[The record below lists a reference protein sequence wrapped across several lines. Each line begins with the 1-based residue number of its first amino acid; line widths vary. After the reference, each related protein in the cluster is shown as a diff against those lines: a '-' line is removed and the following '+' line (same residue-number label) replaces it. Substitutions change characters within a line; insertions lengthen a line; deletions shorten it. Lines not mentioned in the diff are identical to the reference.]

1 VGHHPEQR
9 HQGRCGPQ
17 PNASIAGENPPL
29 CGCDP
34 GAARAAGSRPPGRLV
49 SGDLDGRQGTAPV
62 HFARVSSTAT
72 VSAQPRVARAAAV
85 SVRNVS
91 KAFRLPHQQYHTL
104 KERVLHPFRSTTF
117 DVLQAVD
124 DVSIEIGDGEF
135 FGIVGRNGSG
145 KSTLLKCLAGIYD
158 IDSGELEVRGRLSPF
173 IELGVGFNMDL
184 TARDNVLINAIMLGL
199 SRRQARDRFDAIID
213 FAELHEFL
221 DLKLKN
227 YSSGMLVRL
236 AFSVAI
242 QVDAEILLI
251 DEVLAVGDAGFQQKC
266 FDEFQRLK
274 KERKTIVFV
283 THDMSAV
290 QRFCDRAML
299 LERGRL
305 VQLGDPATVSR
316 SYYELAFGRTVHEL
330 ADEEQARGPR
340 PVEIQA
346 AWFEDPEGTH
356 IESVAHGDPC
366 CLAMEVSFHESLE
379 NPIFG
384 VTLRNE
390 LGHTV
395 FATTSALE
403 HGPTGRFSAGENVVV
418 RLRFETWL
426 TAARYSA
433 TPSIAR
439 DGPGNDALD
448 LREDLAWLLIH
459 GGHFTG
465 GVTNLPH
472 GFEVER
478 S

>member
-1 VGHHPEQR
+1 
-9 HQGRCGPQ
+9 
-17 PNASIAGENPPL
+17 
-29 CGCDP
+29 
-34 GAARAAGSRPPGRLV
+34 
-49 SGDLDGRQGTAPV
+49 
-62 HFARVSSTAT
+62 
-72 VSAQPRVARAAAV
+72 
-85 SVRNVS
+85 
-91 KAFRLPHQQYHTL
+91 
-104 KERVLHPFRSTTF
+104 
-117 DVLQAVD
+117 
-124 DVSIEIGDGEF
+124 
-135 FGIVGRNGSG
+135 
-145 KSTLLKCLAGIYD
+145 
-158 IDSGELEVRGRLSPF
+158 
-173 IELGVGFNMDL
+173 
-184 TARDNVLINAIMLGL
+184 
-199 SRRQARDRFDAIID
+199 
-213 FAELHEFL
+213 
-221 DLKLKN
+221 
-227 YSSGMLVRL
+227 
-236 AFSVAI
+236 
-242 QVDAEILLI
+242 
-251 DEVLAVGDAGFQQKC
+251 
-266 FDEFQRLK
+266 
-274 KERKTIVFV
+274 
-283 THDMSAV
+283 
-290 QRFCDRAML
+290 ML

-418 RLRFETWL
+418 RLRFE
-426 TAARYSA
+426 
-433 TPSIAR
+433 
-439 DGPGNDALD
+439 GNDALD